1 MTASWDDFHAITTLK
16 YRYGTALDTK
26 DFVAMTDLMVDDVT
40 VAYGGGAVT
49 LQGRENVRDWMANA
63 MGSKAMLSNH
73 FFSHPVIDV
82 EGDTATGAWELMDIV
97 ILEDVKM
104 VIRGAS
110 IYADEYVRVGDE
122 WKIKHTGY
130 KRLWEEIGPRGDF
143 KTTAAWFNTDGRSS
157 LV

>member
-1 MTASWDDFHAITTLK
+1 MSASFEDVYAIQKLK

-49 LQGRENVRDWMANA
+49 LQGRENVRDWMTKA
-63 MGSKAMLSNH
+63 MGSHSMLSNH
-73 FFSHPVIDV
+73 FFSHPVIEVD
-82 EGDTATGAWELMDIV
+82 GDTATGAWELMDIV
-97 ILEDVKM
+97 ILEDANL

-110 IYADEYVRVGDE
+110 IYADTYVRVDGE

-143 KTTAAWFNTDGRSS
+143 KTTAAWFGTEGRSS

>member
-1 MTASWDDFHAITTLK
+1 LTTWDDFHAITTLK

-40 VAYGGGAVT
+40 VAYGGGAVS
-49 LQGRENVRDWMANA
+49 LQGRENVRDWMTQA

-73 FFSHPVIDV
+73 FFSHPVIEVD
-82 EGDTATGAWELMDIV
+82 GDTATGAWELMDIV

-110 IYADEYVRVGDE
+110 IYADEYARTAEG

-130 KRLWEEIGPRGDF
+130 KRLWEEIGPRGEF
-143 KTTAAWFNTDGRSS
+143 KTTAAWFGTDGRSS

>member
-1 MTASWDDFHAITTLK
+1 MSTSWDDFHAITTLK
-16 YRYGTALDTK
+16 YKYGTALDTK

-49 LQGRENVRDWMANA
+49 LQGRENVRDWMTQA

-73 FFSHPVIDV
+73 FFSHPVIEVD
-82 EGDTATGAWELMDIV
+82 GDTATGAWELMDIV

-110 IYADEYVRVGDE
+110 IYADEYARTAEG

-143 KTTAAWFNTDGRSS
+143 KTTAAWFGTDGRSS

>member
-1 MTASWDDFHAITTLK
+1 MTASWEDFHAITTLK

-49 LQGRENVRDWMANA
+49 LQGREVVRDWMTKA
-63 MGSKAMLSNH
+63 MGSRSMLSNH
-73 FFSHPVIDV
+73 FFSHPIIDV
-82 EGDTATGAWELMDIV
+82 DGDTATGAWELMDIV
-97 ILEDVKM
+97 ILEEPGLL
-104 VIRGAS
+104 IRGAS
-110 IYADEYVRVGDE
+110 IYADTYVRVGPE
-122 WKIKHTGY
+122 WKIQHTGY

-143 KTTAAWFNTDGRSS
+143 KTTAAWFGTDGRSS

>member
-1 MTASWDDFHAITTLK
+1 MSGSFEDVYAIQKLK

-49 LQGRENVRDWMANA
+49 LQGRENVRDWMTNA
-63 MGSKAMLSNH
+63 MGSRSMLSNH
-73 FFSHPVIDV
+73 FFSHPIIDV
-82 EGDTATGAWELMDIV
+82 DGDTATGAWELMDIV
-97 ILEDVKM
+97 ILEDPGLL
-104 VIRGAS
+104 IRGAS
-110 IYADEYVRVGDE
+110 IYADTYVRVDGE

-143 KTTAAWFNTDGRSS
+143 KTTAAWFGTDGRSS

>member
-1 MTASWDDFHAITTLK
+1 MTASWEDFHAITTLK
-16 YRYGTALDTK
+16 YKYGTALDTK

-63 MGSKAMLSNH
+63 MGSRSMLSNH
-73 FFSHPVIDV
+73 FFSHPIIEVD
-82 EGDTATGAWELMDIV
+82 GDTATGAWELMDIV
-97 ILEDVKM
+97 ILEEPGLL
-104 VIRGAS
+104 IRGAS
-110 IYADEYVRVGDE
+110 IYADSYVRVGGE

-143 KTTAAWFNTDGRSS
+143 KTTAAWFGTDGRSS

>member
-1 MTASWDDFHAITTLK
+1 MTASWEDFHAITTLK
-16 YRYGTALDTK
+16 YKYGTALDTK

-49 LQGRENVRDWMANA
+49 LQGREVVRDWMANA
-63 MGSKAMLSNH
+63 MGSKTMLSNH
-73 FFSHPVIDV
+73 FFSHPVIEVD
-82 EGDTATGAWELMDIV
+82 GDTATGAWELMDTV
-97 ILEDVKM
+97 ILEDLKL

-110 IYADEYVRVGDE
+110 IYADSYVRTADG

-130 KRLWEEIGPRGDF
+130 KRMWEEIGPRGEF
-143 KTTAAWFNTDGRSS
+143 KTTAAWFGTDGRSS

>member
-1 MTASWDDFHAITTLK
+1 MSGSFEDVYAIQKLK

-40 VAYGGGAVT
+40 VAYGGGAVS
-49 LQGRENVRDWMANA
+49 LQGRENVRDWMAKA
-63 MGSKAMLSNH
+63 MGSQSMLSNH
-73 FFSHPVIDV
+73 FFSHPIIEID
-82 EGDTATGAWELMDIV
+82 GDTATGAWELMDIV
-97 ILEDVKM
+97 ILEDAQL

-110 IYADEYVRVGDE
+110 IYADTYVRVGGE

-143 KTTAAWFNTDGRSS
+143 KTTAAWFGTDGRSS

>member
-1 MTASWDDFHAITTLK
+1 MTSWEDFHAITTLK

-63 MGSKAMLSNH
+63 MGNKAMLSNH
-73 FFSHPVIDV
+73 FFSHPVIEVD
-82 EGDTATGAWELMDIV
+82 GDTATGAWELMDIV
-97 ILEDVKM
+97 ILEDAKL

-110 IYADEYVRVGDE
+110 IYADRYVRTGDG
-122 WKIKHTGY
+122 WKIQHTGY
-130 KRLWEEIGPRGDF
+130 KRLWEEIGPRGEF
-143 KTTAAWFNTDGRSS
+143 KTTAAWFGTDGRSS

>member
-1 MTASWDDFHAITTLK
+1 MSGSFEDVYAIQKLK

-49 LQGRENVRDWMANA
+49 LQGRENVRDWMTQA
-63 MGSKAMLSNH
+63 MGSRSMLSNH

-82 EGDTATGAWELMDIV
+82 DGDTATGAWELMDIV
-97 ILEDVKM
+97 ILEDLNT

-110 IYADEYVRVGDE
+110 IYADTYVRVDGD
-122 WKIKHTGY
+122 WKIQHTGY

-143 KTTAAWFNTDGRSS
+143 RTTAAWFGTDGRSS

>member
-1 MTASWDDFHAITTLK
+1 MSASWDDFHAITTMK
-16 YRYGTALDTK
+16 YKYGTALDTK

-49 LQGRENVRDWMANA
+49 LQGREVVRDWMANA
-63 MGSKAMLSNH
+63 MGSKQMLSNH
-73 FFSHPVIDV
+73 FFSHPVIEVD
-82 EGDTATGAWELMDIV
+82 GDSATGAWELMDIV

-110 IYADEYVRVGDE
+110 IYTDEYVKVDGV

-143 KTTAAWFNTDGRSS
+143 KTTAAWFGTDGRSS

>member
-1 MTASWDDFHAITTLK
+1 MTASWEDFHAITTLK
-16 YRYGTALDTK
+16 YKYGTALDTK

-73 FFSHPVIDV
+73 FFSHPVIEVD
-82 EGDTATGAWELMDIV
+82 GDRATGAWELMDVV

-110 IYADEYVRVGDE
+110 IYADRYVRTSEG
-122 WKIKHTGY
+122 WKIEHTGY

-143 KTTAAWFNTDGRSS
+143 KTTAAWFGTDGRSS

>member
-1 MTASWDDFHAITTLK
+1 MTK
-16 YRYGTALDTK
+16 
-26 DFVAMTDLMVDDVT
+26 
-40 VAYGGGAVT
+40 
-49 LQGRENVRDWMANA
+49 A
-63 MGSKAMLSNH
+63 MGSHAMLSNH

-82 EGDTATGAWELMDIV
+82 DGDTATGAWELMDIV
-97 ILEDVKM
+97 ILEDAKL

-110 IYADEYVRVGDE
+110 IYADEYVRVDAE

-143 KTTAAWFNTDGRSS
+143 RTTAAWFGTDGRSS

>member
-1 MTASWDDFHAITTLK
+1 MTTWDDFHAITTLK

-49 LQGRENVRDWMANA
+49 LQGRENVRDWMADA
-63 MGSKAMLSNH
+63 MGSRSMLSNH
-73 FFSHPVIDV
+73 FFSHPIIEVD
-82 EGDTATGAWELMDIV
+82 GDTATGAWELMDIV
-97 ILEDVKM
+97 ILEEPGLL
-104 VIRGAS
+104 IRGAS
-110 IYADEYVRVGDE
+110 IYADSYVRVGGE

-143 KTTAAWFNTDGRSS
+143 KTTAAWFGTEGRSS

>member
-1 MTASWDDFHAITTLK
+1 MSGSFEDVYAIQKLK

-40 VAYGGGAVT
+40 VAYGGGAVS
-49 LQGRENVRDWMANA
+49 LQGRETVRDWMANA
-63 MGSKAMLSNH
+63 MGSHAMLSNH
-73 FFSHPVIDV
+73 FFSHPVIEVD
-82 EGDTATGAWELMDIV
+82 GDTATGAWELMDIV
-97 ILEDVKM
+97 ILEDANL

-110 IYADEYVRVGDE
+110 IYADEYVRVGGE

-143 KTTAAWFNTDGRSS
+143 KTTAAWFGTDGRSS